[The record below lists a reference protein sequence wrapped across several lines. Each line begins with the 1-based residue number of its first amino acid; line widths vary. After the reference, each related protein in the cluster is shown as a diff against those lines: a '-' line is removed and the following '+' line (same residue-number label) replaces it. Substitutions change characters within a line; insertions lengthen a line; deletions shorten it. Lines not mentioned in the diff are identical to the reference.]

1 VIRIRYTDDIDN
13 SPPVPV
19 LTLIDLDYNYIVNE
33 DFSFDGSK
41 SSDPDGDELEFAW
54 DFGDGTSST
63 IKNPT
68 HSFQEQGRYQVKLV
82 VTDVAGISQQTSKI
96 ISVGKPPTVSI
107 SSPIEGDEF
116 FVGQIFQLQG
126 EAFNYKGERL
136 DNSSLTW
143 EVRKHHADHFHPF
156 LDATHGN
163 DLELFPAPEPEDFF
177 ASTNSYLQII
187 LKATD
192 ENGLTTE
199 VNRLVQPLKINVSIE
214 SNPPG
219 IEVAV
224 DAYPLRTSE
233 QIVSWKNHK
242 LNVLAK
248 DQPPFLFQSW
258 RDGNTERE
266 RKITLREDGQSVLA
280 IYCAQDFWFC
290 TSDKECCSGSCAS
303 MACKFDTTGP
313 DSSDVQV
320 EEIGSDSKNEEENW
334 DDFEL
339 DFNTD
344 DQELVNGY
352 TNQSLDDD
360 VYYGLNE
367 KNTVLLDDVE
377 NNLGGTGLALIT
389 IVCGISLVIAMLVGY
404 SMAKRKKKKA
414 PVANVKDDNKNP
426 LGEGD
431 SILHSEDEET
441 GPSDLPNA
449 NIISDGT
456 NTEAL
461 ITVDSNGSA
470 TNSDRDVLNDAS
482 ETSSSSSS

>member
-19 LTLIDLDYNYIVNE
+19 LKLIDLDYNYIVNE

-266 RKITLREDGQSVLA
+266 RKITLRED
-280 IYCAQDFWFC
+280 
-290 TSDKECCSGSCAS
+290 
-303 MACKFDTTGP
+303 
-313 DSSDVQV
+313 SSDVQV